1 MAGSRVSH
9 TVVAVLIIASSLQS
23 EEQIVKKRL
32 LSVLLPLGLL
42 LVAMPVCAGLRIGYV
57 NAARLLDEAPQAKEA
72 TSRLKQEFAPREE
85 SLVEAGKALQK
96 LQERMTR
103 DAAIMSDE
111 ERKRL
116 GLDIMARKREL
127 QRNQDAFRE
136 DVNIRRNDAISQ
148 IQEIIKQAIN
158 EVGKQGHYDLIFYDG
173 ISYANPDLE
182 ITDKVLER
190 LRAMHHGGD
199 KNASKP

>member
-1 MAGSRVSH
+1 M
-9 TVVAVLIIASSLQS
+9 
-23 EEQIVKKRL
+23 KKRL

-42 LVAMPVCAGLRIGYV
+42 LIAMPVSAGLKIGSV
-57 NAARLLDEAPQAKEA
+57 NAARLLEEAPQAKEA

-85 SLVEAGKALQK
+85 AMVEAGKALQK
-96 LQERMTR
+96 LQEKMTR

-136 DVNIRRNDAISQ
+136 DVNIRRNDAIGQ
-148 IQEIIKQAIN
+148 IQEIIKNGGKVMPALGDQLTDEEIVAVIRYIQTWWEPEQLRQQQARSLQYPL
-158 EVGKQGHYDLIFYDG
+158 KQ
-173 ISYANPDLE
+173 
-182 ITDKVLER
+182 
-190 LRAMHHGGD
+190 
-199 KNASKP
+199 